1 MTGSRE
7 APGGIRSKEQ
17 LDGIPLQS
25 FVAGFERIS
34 GSRLVC
40 KIFMKKKVCIC
51 EYMRRLQ
58 KFITSKLGASCAFNA
73 NLATLF

>member
-7 APGGIRSKEQ
+7 APGGIRNKEQ

-40 KIFMKKKVCIC
+40 NIFMKKKVCIC
-51 EYMRRLQ
+51 EYMRRQ
-58 KFITSKLGASCAFNA
+58 KFITSKLGESCAFNA
-73 NLATLF
+73 NLAILF